1 MTVLEEIKEATRTGD
16 ENRVTLLTKQAI
28 DEGVEVDQIVKEGF
42 IAAMVIVGKEFG
54 DGKIYIPEMLIAARA
69 MKGGLETVKPLMAGG
84 KVKTIAKIVLGTV
97 QGDLHDIGKNLVA
110 MMLEGCGMEVIDLG
124 VDVAP
129 EKFVEALQTHKPK
142 FIGMSALLTTTMISM
157 KATVKALEEAGL
169 RKNVKILVGG
179 APVSQ
184 AFADEIGADG
194 FGLNAS
200 EAVERVKENLS

>member
-1 MTVLEEIKEATRTGD
+1 MTVLEDIKEATRTGD
-16 ENRVTLLTKQAI
+16 ENRVNLLTKQAI
-28 DEGVEVDQIVKEGF
+28 DEGVEADQIVKEGF
-42 IAAMVIVGKEFG
+42 IAAMAIVGKEFG

-69 MKGGLETVKPLMAGG
+69 MKGGLETVKPFMTDG

-124 VDVAP
+124 VDVTP
-129 EKFVEALQTHKPK
+129 EKFVEALKTHKPK
-142 FIGMSALLTTTMISM
+142 FIGLSALLTTTMTSM
-157 KATVKALEEAGL
+157 KATVEALEEAGL

>member
-1 MTVLEEIKEATRTGD
+1 MDFDVERGKYKMAVLEEIKEATRTGD

-28 DEGVEVDQIVKEGF
+28 DEGVEADQIVKEGF

-69 MKGGLETVKPLMAGG
+69 MKGGLETVKPFIAGG

-124 VDVAP
+124 VDVTP
-129 EKFVEALQTHKPK
+129 EK
-142 FIGMSALLTTTMISM
+142 
-157 KATVKALEEAGL
+157 
-169 RKNVKILVGG
+169 
-179 APVSQ
+179 
-184 AFADEIGADG
+184 
-194 FGLNAS
+194 
-200 EAVERVKENLS
+200 

>member
-1 MTVLEEIKEATRTGD
+1 MTVLEDIKEATRTGD
-16 ENRVTLLTKQAI
+16 ENRVNLLTKQAI
-28 DEGVEVDQIVKEGF
+28 DEGVEADQIVKEGF

-69 MKGGLETVKPLMAGG
+69 MKGGLETVKPFIAGG

-124 VDVAP
+124 VDVTP
-129 EKFVEALQTHKPK
+129 EKFVEALKTHKPK
-142 FIGMSALLTTTMISM
+142 FVGMSALLTTTMMSM
-157 KATVKALEEAGL
+157 KATVEALEEAGL

>member
-1 MTVLEEIKEATRTGD
+1 MTVLEDIKEATRTGD
-16 ENRVTLLTKQAI
+16 ENRVNLLTKQAI

-69 MKGGLETVKPLMAGG
+69 MKGGLETVKPFIAGG

-124 VDVAP
+124 VDVTP
-129 EKFVEALQTHKPK
+129 EKFVEALKTHKPK
-142 FIGMSALLTTTMISM
+142 FVGMSALLTTTMTSM
-157 KATVKALEEAGL
+157 KATVEAMEEAGL